1 LGALMYFLE
10 VVGCYIVALAF
21 IPLVWEVVKRW

>member
-1 LGALMYFLE
+1 MYFLE
-10 VVGCYIVALAF
+10 VVGCYAAALAF